1 MSLTGSFVILA
12 VLAMRMLL
20 RRAPKIFSYCLWV
33 VVLLR
38 LLCPVSFSAVF
49 SPLQLLAPPETSNG
63 RVVYISE
70 DLMRHTAEAPSE
82 SAYTLRQQGRTDAA
96 ALPQRSNLEVL
107 VGAASVIWLAGI
119 CLMAA
124 YSALSFVRLKKRLKT
139 ARWERD
145 NIYRMER
152 METPFVVGMIKPRI
166 YLPAHLKESEK
177 RYVLLHEQ
185 IHLRRGDHIFKIAAF
200 AALSLHWFNPL
211 VWAAFF
217 LSEKDMEMSCDEA
230 VLGRIGADVK
240 KEYSASLLRMAMGRR
255 LLGKAPLAFGEG
267 ETGSR
272 IKNVLRYKKPA
283 VLAALAVAVICA
295 AVGVMLLANPSQ
307 AVEEGQEEQTVYYG
321 VVSDLQF
328 EGTFRRLLMVPG
340 VGEMEI
346 PAAET
351 IATYFERDEQELLPG
366 DMVCIT
372 FPKGEEVLIQE
383 IAPAVFQP
391 AAESIVVMWQGC
403 TLERVET
410 GDYRF
415 TFPGGVVPDV
425 ETAQIGDA
433 LCVYRESKEE
443 ESNLPQ
449 VPAGDASELLVKT
462 PILAIGKEDGGVCVV
477 TVELSADELQAIFAG
492 FGFSIRFALEAV
504 AGSGAQAEP
513 DSWLPGVS
521 FNSDGVYEVSIR
533 SIARSAKAIDRYVAD
548 ESVDDGGEPLA
559 FAADCTYWVIVP
571 QDNFYAHLMEE
582 QYQHLSEKSGNFSF
596 IFG

>member
-1 MSLTGSFVILA
+1 MELLFIRVLNMSLTGSFVILA

-82 SAYTLRQQGRTDAA
+82 SAYTLRQQGRTNAA

-145 NIYRMER
+145 NIYRMEQ
-152 METPFVVGMIKPRI
+152 METPFVVGMIKPI
-166 YLPAHLKESEK
+166 
-177 RYVLLHEQ
+177 
-185 IHLRRGDHIFKIAAF
+185 
-200 AALSLHWFNPL
+200 
-211 VWAAFF
+211 
-217 LSEKDMEMSCDEA
+217 
-230 VLGRIGADVK
+230 K
-240 KEYSASLLRMAMGRR
+240 KEYSASLLRMATGRR
-255 LLGKAPLAFGEG
+255 LLDKAPLAFGEG

-307 AVEEGQEEQTVYYG
+307 AVEERQEEQTVYYG

-513 DSWLPGVS
+513 DSRLPGVS

-533 SIARSAKAIDRYVAD
+533 SIVRRA
-548 ESVDDGGEPLA
+548 E
-559 FAADCTYWVIVP
+559 T
-571 QDNFYAHLMEE
+571 
-582 QYQHLSEKSGNFSF
+582 
-596 IFG
+596 